1 MEMGTSGVRFI
12 GAGLGFLLILVS
24 GYWLSHIG
32 KPYNAIL
39 FNIHKL
45 VAVAAI
51 VLLVIIVVRANR
63 VAALSTIELIAAVAT
78 GVSFL
83 SLVASGGVLSIVKE
97 MPAVVLKVHQVAP
110 YLTVVLT
117 GATLYLLRGR

>member
-1 MEMGTSGVRFI
+1 MGTNVARFA
-12 GAGLGFLLILVS
+12 GAGLGFLLIFAS
-24 GYWLSHIG
+24 GYWLSHLG
-32 KPYNAIL
+32 KPYSSIL

-45 VAVAAI
+45 IAVAAI
-51 VLLVIIVVRANR
+51 VLLVITVVRANR
-63 VAALSTIELIAAVAT
+63 AAALSTIELIAAVAT

-110 YLTVVLT
+110 YLTLVLT
-117 GATLYLLRGR
+117 GATLYFLRGH